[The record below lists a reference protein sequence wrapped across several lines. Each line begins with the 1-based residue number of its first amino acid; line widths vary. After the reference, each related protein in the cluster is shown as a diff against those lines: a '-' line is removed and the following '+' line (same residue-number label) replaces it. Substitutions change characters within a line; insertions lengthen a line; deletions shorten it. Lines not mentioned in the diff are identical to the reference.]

1 MISFIRGKH
10 KRRVRFPLQRRKRR
24 SAIAIDQMAQ
34 YHSYYGVKCLGEN
47 EEATEFL
54 ENVQRRESVISS
66 ILLPITIP
74 SGITANQANGLKR
87 GVARKMTVIFLTY
100 YFFG

>member
-87 GVARKMTVIFLTY
+87 GVARKMTVIFLIY